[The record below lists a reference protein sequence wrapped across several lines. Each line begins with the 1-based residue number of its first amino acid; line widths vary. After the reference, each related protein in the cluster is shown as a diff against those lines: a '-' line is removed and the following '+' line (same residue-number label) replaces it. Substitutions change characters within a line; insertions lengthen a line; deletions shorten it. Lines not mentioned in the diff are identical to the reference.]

1 MARVLEMIFN
11 TENGTSKT
19 IRIADAKDPLGNA
32 EVVAV
37 MDTIVAKNI
46 FSGSGGAL
54 IGKIDAHVITTT
66 TTDISLA

>member
-19 IRIADAKDPLGNA
+19 IRVADAKEPLSGA
-32 EVVAV
+32 EVTAV
-37 MDTIVAKNI
+37 MDSIVAKNI

-54 IGKIDAHVITTT
+54 IGKIDARVITTT
-66 TTDISLA
+66 TDDIVLV